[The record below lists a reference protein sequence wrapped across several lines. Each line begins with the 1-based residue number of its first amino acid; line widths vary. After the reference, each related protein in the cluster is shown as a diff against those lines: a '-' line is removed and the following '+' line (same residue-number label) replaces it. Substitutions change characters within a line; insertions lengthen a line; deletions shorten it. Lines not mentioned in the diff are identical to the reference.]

1 MRSLQDQLLKAGLVT
16 EEQLETARAKPAP
29 SDRNRHGKGKGKGK
43 GNPKGRGKGRG
54 PGGRDRR
61 EGTGSD
67 RTRDNAKAKTANGD
81 AKKGVAGKSNASG
94 RDRSGQLSPE
104 ERALRDKVHGLIRD
118 NSESREEGET
128 AYHFVKG
135 SRIKRIYVTESQRDR
150 LSSNELTV
158 AAMKGKHFL
167 IPMTVAN
174 EIKALIPGYYIAMGS
189 VDTKDT
195 DEGVIDD
202 EYSDYQVPDDLMW

>member
-29 SDRNRHGKGKGKGK
+29 SDRNRHGKGKGKG
-43 GNPKGRGKGRG
+43 NPKGRGKGRG

-61 EGTGSD
+61 ENTGSD
-67 RTRDNAKAKTANGD
+67 RPRENAKTKGANGG
-81 AKKGVAGKSNASG
+81 AKRDVAGKDKTSG

-104 ERALRDKVHGLIRD
+104 ERALRDKVHGMIRD

-167 IPMTVAN
+167 IPMTIAN
-174 EIKALIPGYYIAMGS
+174 QIKELIPGYYIAMGS

-195 DEGVIDD
+195 DEGAIDD